1 MTVNM
6 CMCISDWAHRKFY
19 LLMTDGRTLPTIT
32 QHMAKI
38 CSFLESKS
46 GIFSSYLPA
55 SDINLA
61 MGEQKGKK
69 KQQQTNKH
77 LAFRVL
83 SLFENTVLFAFD

>member
-6 CMCISDWAHRKFY
+6 CSISDRAHWKFY
-19 LLMTDGRTLPTIT
+19 LLLTDGRMLPTIT

-38 CSFLESKS
+38 CSFLESKA

-61 MGEQKGKK
+61 MREQKRKK
-69 KQQQTNKH
+69 KNNKH
-77 LAFRVL
+77 LLLRVL
-83 SLFENTVLFAFD
+83 TVFENTVLFAFD